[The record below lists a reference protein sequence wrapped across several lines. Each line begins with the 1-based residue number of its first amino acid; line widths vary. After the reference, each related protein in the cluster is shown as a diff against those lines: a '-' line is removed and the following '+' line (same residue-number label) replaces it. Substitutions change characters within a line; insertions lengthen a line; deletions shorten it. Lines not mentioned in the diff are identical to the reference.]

1 MSGNT
6 HPSQPSIDRRVRR
19 SRERLGDALVELVQ
33 EKPFDEIT
41 VQEVLDRAEVGRST
55 FYAHYRDKDDLFL
68 SDIDEF
74 LEMMATM
81 LARRGEQSK
90 RVVAVSELFAHVGEN
105 RPLYEALIA
114 SGKLQ
119 DFMELAREHFARGIE
134 QRFAQMTVSR
144 GMSAESRAACAQS
157 CAGAMLALLT
167 WWVRSG
173 KPSSAEEMDELFHSL
188 VWNGMSAMGNGTK
201 LLGD

>member
-6 HPSQPSIDRRVRR
+6 RPSQPSIDQRVRR
-19 SRERLGDALVELVQ
+19 TRQRLGDALVELVQ
-33 EKPFDEIT
+33 EKPFDAIT
-41 VQEVLDRAEVGRST
+41 VQEVLDRADVGRST
-55 FYAHYRDKDDLFL
+55 FYSHYRDKDDLFL

-81 LARRGEQSK
+81 LSRRREPSE
-90 RVVAVSELFAHVGEN
+90 RVAAVRELFAHVGES
-105 RPLYEALIA
+105 RPLYEALISA
-114 SGKLQ
+114 GKLH

-134 QRFAQMTVSR
+134 QRLAELRASQ
-144 GMSAESRAACAQS
+144 GMSAEARAACSHS

-173 KPSSAEEMDELFHSL
+173 KPSSAEQMDERFHSL
-188 VWNGMSAMGNGTK
+188 VWRGVSAMGNGAIARGT
-201 LLGD
+201 